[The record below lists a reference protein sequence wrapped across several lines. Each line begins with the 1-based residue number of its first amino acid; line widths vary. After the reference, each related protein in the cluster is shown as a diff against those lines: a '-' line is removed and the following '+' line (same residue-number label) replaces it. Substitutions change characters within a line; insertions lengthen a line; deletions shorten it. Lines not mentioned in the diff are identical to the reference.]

1 MLGEEPERCVAM
13 PIFMDD
19 KFQWE
24 EYLNT
29 EMTGNAEYTYLRP
42 ERGTQVAE
50 RKYSSKRRF
59 LGQARRVE
67 WDFSRKQC
75 D

>member
-1 MLGEEPERCVAM
+1 MCVSLGFPQNSSICV
-13 PIFMDD
+13 
-19 KFQWE
+19 KGGR

-59 LGQARRVE
+59 LGQALRVE
-67 WDFSRKQC
+67 WDFSREQC